1 MIRRLSVASEYSV
14 IVFFFFFFFFKW
26 HTFLYESFS
35 KCWTS
40 GDTFCE
46 DALALFFY
54 YWSISRLIRR
64 LCAFRGFILTRL
76 VSPVLWSDKRF
87 FFAFL
92 ISKTPSQPYLV
103 FFFSNCS
110 YQPDLPLANWSDWI
124 ASIYDLVSYLLSFQI
139 GWPVTFHLASIQPG
153 LLSVCHVLSHP
164 LSSALSLSSLT
175 RPPPLFYRFLSVSFS
190 LSFSFVHSTSV
201 RSPLQRIQFVPCCC
215 CCSFI
220 LRPISIDPFR
230 QAALSLFIHTTK
242 KHPTKCRFP
251 RFGDRSKTWP
261 TTSRTHKSKSE
272 KPQG

>member
-1 MIRRLSVASEYSV
+1 MIRQFISRIGRFSNC
-14 IVFFFFFFFFKW
+14 FFFFFFFKW

-40 GDTFCE
+40 GDTLCE

-64 LCAFRGFILTRL
+64 LSAFRGFILTRL

-92 ISKTPSQPYLV
+92 ISKTPSQPYFV
-103 FFFSNCS
+103 FFFSNCP
-110 YQPDLPLANWSDWI
+110 YQPDLPLANWPDWI

-175 RPPPLFYRFLSVSFS
+175 RPPPPFSIDFCPCPSVF
-190 LSFSFVHSTSV
+190 HSH
-201 RSPLQRIQFVPCCC
+201 
-215 CCSFI
+215 SFI
-220 LRPISIDPFR
+220 RLPFAVSCSEFNSFPAAAAVPFFAPFQSIHSDR
-230 QAALSLFIHTTK
+230 QLSPSSSIQQK

-251 RFGDRSKTWP
+251 RFGDRSKTWL